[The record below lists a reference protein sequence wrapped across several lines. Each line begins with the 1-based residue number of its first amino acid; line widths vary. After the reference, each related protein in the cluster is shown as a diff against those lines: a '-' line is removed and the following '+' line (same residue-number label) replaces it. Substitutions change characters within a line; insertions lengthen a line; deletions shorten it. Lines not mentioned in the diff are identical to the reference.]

1 MEACEGVL
9 EWRDDF
15 ADAQLATSGTRRA
28 SDLGE
33 FAAIRVEAEGEAFRL
48 GRKVEIE
55 FGGEIVDADSFD
67 FFSAGASVVAAEDPG
82 CRRNFSLEFIVGSQ
96 REHTR

>member
-15 ADAQLATSGTRRA
+15 ADAQLATSGPRRA

-33 FAAIRVEAEGEAFRL
+33 FAAIRVETEGEAFRL

-67 FFSAGASVVAAEDPG
+67 FLVVRAAMAASENSR
-82 CRRNFSLEFIVGSQ
+82 CRCNFSLKFILRSQ